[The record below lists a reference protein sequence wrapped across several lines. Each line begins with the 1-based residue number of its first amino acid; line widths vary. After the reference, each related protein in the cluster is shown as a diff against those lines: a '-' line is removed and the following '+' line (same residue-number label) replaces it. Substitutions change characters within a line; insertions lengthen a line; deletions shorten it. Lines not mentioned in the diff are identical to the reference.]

1 MIELQGTGCQYKN
14 DININILTGLKL
26 GTLKK
31 DWLAPAL
38 MGSDAYL
45 TQITSTR
52 WLNLIRKSHHRSS
65 LSSISSV
72 YDEDKLTELSTTDI
86 SIADIS
92 IAEDTASGKGSPALT
107 RDTAGHNNPST
118 EGDECFS
125 DFDNQCTSPQQSRQ
139 RSGSRLPMGRS
150 YASDSRLMTVA
161 ECSSSLLPEQ
171 LGSLN
176 EAFLEKSDASPYARQ
191 RGYSDSQSREKKT
204 LPRSKSGSMIEADLN
219 PVRKNSVR

>member
-1 MIELQGTGCQYKN
+1 M
-14 DININILTGLKL
+14 
-26 GTLKK
+26 KK

-38 MGSDAYL
+38 IGSDAYL

-52 WLNLIRKSHHRSS
+52 WLNLIRKSHDRSS
-65 LSSISSV
+65 VSSISSV
-72 YDEDKLTELSTTDI
+72 YDDDKLTELSTTDI
-86 SIADIS
+86 SIP
-92 IAEDTASGKGSPALT
+92 EDTASEKGSPALT
-107 RDTAGHNNPST
+107 RDTAGHNIPPT

-125 DFDNQCTSPQQSRQ
+125 DFDSLLTSPQQSRQ
-139 RSGSRLPMGRS
+139 RSGSRLSMSRS

-171 LGSLN
+171 LGRLN
-176 EAFLEKSDASPYARQ
+176 EAFLEKSDVSPYSRQ

-204 LPRSKSGSMIEADLN
+204 IPRSKSGSMIGADLN